1 MSLSLGVAVV
11 TVSDTRTPATDA
23 SGDLLAARAAA
34 AGHRLVARTLVTD
47 DAATIAD
54 AFERLASHPDISAV
68 LATGGTGLTG
78 RDVTP
83 EALESVAMR
92 MIPGFGELFR
102 ARSLARVGLAAI
114 QSRACAAVVGGAY
127 VFALPGTPA
136 ACDDGWEIIGPLL
149 DSEHEPGNLVRL
161 LPRLMER

>member
-11 TVSDTRTPATDA
+11 TISDTRTSATDG

-34 AGHRLVARTLVTD
+34 AGHRIVARTLVTD
-47 DAATIAD
+47 DAATIAGTL
-54 AFERLASHPDISAV
+54 ERLAAHPDVSAV

-83 EALESVAMR
+83 EALESIATR

-102 ARSLARVGLAAI
+102 ARSLASVGVAAI
-114 QSRACAAVVGGAY
+114 QSRTCAAVVGSAY

-136 ACDDGWEIIGPLL
+136 ACADAWEIIGPLL
-149 DSEHEPGNLVRL
+149 DSDHEPGNLVRL